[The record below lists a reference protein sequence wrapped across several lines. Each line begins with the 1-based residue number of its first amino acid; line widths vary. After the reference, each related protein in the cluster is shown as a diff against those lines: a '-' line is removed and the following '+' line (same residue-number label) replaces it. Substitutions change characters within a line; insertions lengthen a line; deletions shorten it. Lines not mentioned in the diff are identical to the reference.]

1 MEINVV
7 NNVIEITPQPTTIIE
22 INSSPVP
29 IKGDKGDTG
38 EEGLSAYEVAVQNG
52 FVGTELEWLE
62 SLKIQWNSTNW

>member
-29 IKGDKGDTG
+29 IKGDQG
-38 EEGLSAYEVAVQNG
+38 EQGLSAYAVAVENG